1 MTVQPVN
8 PVVEQEAKLLAME
21 NRTSDPDIIKVY
33 WFPNDRVVRL
43 VELTEQVPAYPDE
56 ELYPFYFPASPK
68 DNLPLPSA
76 VILIRPDEF
85 GKFKL
90 PPKWGDWADAIEL

>member
-21 NRTSDPDIIKVY
+21 SKVDSDIVKVY
-33 WFPNDRVVRL
+33 WFPDDHEVRL
-43 VELTEQVPAYPDE
+43 LQLTEQVPAYPEE
-56 ELYPFYFPASPK
+56 ELYPFYFRASPK

-90 PPKWGDWADAIEL
+90 PSKWGDWADAIEL